1 VEKAKLYLKKYG
13 WILLAV
19 TVGLG
24 FTFLWLVANAGKG
37 KKAMPARPTSLD
49 TPLPAGAP
57 DLQDPEE
64 ITVPEVELAPFTR
77 YINNARRV
85 DEQIKAR
92 KDLERITDAAGRYE

>member
-24 FTFLWLVANAGKG
+24 LTFVWLVANAGKR
-37 KKAMPARPTSLD
+37 KPPRRPRSLD
-49 TPLPAGAP
+49 TELPDGAP
-57 DLQDPEE
+57 DLADPEE
-64 ITVPEVELAPFTR
+64 VTLPEVELAPMTR
-77 YINNARRV
+77 YLNNARRV

-92 KDLERITDAAGRYE
+92 KDGARISDANERYR